1 MAEAAE
7 KAKSRLLVG
16 QSDTGAPV
24 PFSISRGLSR
34 SRMDFNPSGS
44 EEDVGSKYVSTD
56 FFFLSIFSLL
66 NYLIEQFIYFLELI
80 DHSLNDH
87 QLHLVAL

>member
-16 QSDTGAPV
+16 QSETGAPV

-34 SRMDFNPSGS
+34 SRMEFNPGNGS
-44 EEDVGSKYVSTD
+44 EEELGSKYVSQFV
-56 FFFLSIFSLL
+56 FFPFISFSLA
-66 NYLIEQFIYFLELI
+66 FF
-80 DHSLNDH
+80 
-87 QLHLVAL
+87 